1 MIIRLLTV
9 ASLAFALAAA
19 PAEAAKPG
27 KKGTKGANSGR
38 LLSRFDRDHNG
49 TIDGQE
55 VARVQA
61 VFGALAALDT
71 NKDGQLSESELASV
85 KIPEGRKG
93 AGKAGKKGATTT
105 TPSTSTTSPSTTT
118 TPKAQ

>member
-9 ASLAFALAAA
+9 GSLAFALAAV

-27 KKGTKGANSGR
+27 KERKGGKGAGVGR
-38 LLSRFDRDHNG
+38 MLNRFDRDHNG
-49 TIDGQE
+49 TINGEE

-61 VFGALAALDT
+61 IFASFTALDT
-71 NKDGQLSESELASV
+71 DKNGQLSESELASV
-85 KIPEGRKG
+85 KIPEGRRG
-93 AGKAGKKGATTT
+93 GKKGATTT
-105 TPSTSTTSPSTTT
+105 TPSTTSPSTTT